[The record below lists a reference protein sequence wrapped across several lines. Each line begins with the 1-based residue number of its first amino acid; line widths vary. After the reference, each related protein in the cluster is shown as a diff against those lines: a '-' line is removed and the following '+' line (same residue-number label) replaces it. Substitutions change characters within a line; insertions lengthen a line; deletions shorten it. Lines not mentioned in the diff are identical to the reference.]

1 MSNVNISYRENNQGR
16 GIRVSSQTV
25 SVFFKMGSSEF
36 TELDAKE
43 LKEKT
48 MSIFQEIAKVLN

>member
-25 SVFFKMGSSEF
+25 SVLFKMGSSEF
-36 TELDAKE
+36 TELDPKE